1 MISKKC
7 LACWILQ
14 SSSSCGSKER
24 LELRRIRTNPWIRIE
39 SQNNPSEQDNESKI
53 LTPGIRYMNS
63 LKILTKQT
71 NCESKCWF
79 VIIMPS
85 KWPFIQIKHNGYQ
98 TMFYS
103 FDSISRYVTSL
114 LFPTLFPC
122 QSLHSNKILTESFF
136 FILWTCKICWER
148 LPALPSS
155 ARGLK
160 ICPTLREWQV
170 DKVVRIRRRSI
181 VV

>member
-1 MISKKC
+1 LPLPFSMISKKC

-24 LELRRIRTNPWIRIE
+24 LELRRIRTDPWIRIE

-85 KWPFIQIKHNGYQ
+85 KWPSNQIKLNGYQ
-98 TMFYS
+98 TVLFFRFHLKLCNALIISY
-103 FDSISRYVTSL
+103 SISRS
-114 LFPTLFPC
+114 
-122 QSLHSNKILTESFF
+122 I
-136 FILWTCKICWER
+136 
-148 LPALPSS
+148 S
-155 ARGLK
+155 AFK
-160 ICPTLREWQV
+160 
-170 DKVVRIRRRSI
+170 
-181 VV
+181 